1 MNDPKVVR
9 GQNMIASIKV
19 SGTFYPVFCAKSCS
33 FEMTNEIINKTSVND
48 GLFTKR
54 RVRRTEWSG
63 SASGVLVT
71 NNDGDRFS
79 PFYLLQDSVR
89 RSSRTWQ
96 FEFTNLDGDVKT
108 IEGDALIQ
116 NLPISGDV
124 QSFVQCTVNIIGTG
138 AFSIDVSSSSIVSD
152 ENVDSDYWSTTAG
165 ANSVSGLS
173 VDGKSLQGKT
183 ILAISREGT
192 IYDPITSGSPTNR
205 IALFNS
211 ATGTITFDSNI
222 PFNPSETV
230 WAMWKD

>member
-138 AFSIDVSSSSIVSD
+138 AFAIDVSSSSIVSD
-152 ENVDSDYWSTTAG
+152 ENVDSDYWTTTPG
-165 ANSVSGLS
+165 ANSISGLS

-192 IYDPITSGSPTNR
+192 VYDPITSGSPTNR

>member
-96 FEFTNLDGDVKT
+96 FEFTNLDGDIKT

-165 ANSVSGLS
+165 ANSISGLS

-183 ILAISREGT
+183 ILAIAREGT
-192 IYDPITSGSPTNR
+192 VYDPITSGSPANR

>member
-96 FEFTNLDGDVKT
+96 FEFTNLDGDIKT

-138 AFSIDVSSSSIVSD
+138 AFAIDVSSSSIVSD
-152 ENVDSDYWSTTAG
+152 ENVDSDYWNTTPG
-165 ANSVSGLS
+165 ANSISGLS

-192 IYDPITSGSPTNR
+192 VYDPITSGSPTNR

>member
-138 AFSIDVSSSSIVSD
+138 AFAIDVSSSSIVSD
-152 ENVDSDYWSTTAG
+152 ENVDSDYWTTTPG
-165 ANSVSGLS
+165 ANSISGLS

-183 ILAISREGT
+183 ILAIAREGT
-192 IYDPITSGSPTNR
+192 VYDPITSGSPTNR